1 MAPKSAIK
9 LMTSYKTLCVKRIK
23 AVADAVKEYTG
34 KTLALEQ
41 IKHLESIRDNLRDQE
56 EQMNQSD
63 EQFTIDEQEEPSCS
77 YYNLQ

>member
-1 MAPKSAIK
+1 MLTMLLKSI
-9 LMTSYKTLCVKRIK
+9 
-23 AVADAVKEYTG
+23 
-34 KTLALEQ
+34 LERLLLLKQ
-41 IKHLESIRDNLRDQE
+41 IEHLESIRDNLRDQE

>member
-1 MAPKSAIK
+1 MQLKSI
-9 LMTSYKTLCVKRIK
+9 
-23 AVADAVKEYTG
+23 
-34 KTLALEQ
+34 LERLLLLKQ
-41 IKHLESIRDNLRDQE
+41 IEHLESIRDNLRDQE